1 MQFAIIGTNNA
12 ILSLDTSFTVKVEMV
27 ATPMKVTYYHCSLS
41 RKGTNLLMFV
51 IKINEGILNHDTV

>member
-1 MQFAIIGTNNA
+1 MQFAIICTNNA

-27 ATPMKVTYYHCSLS
+27 ATPMKVTHYHCSLS

-51 IKINEGILNHDTV
+51 IKINEGILNHGTI